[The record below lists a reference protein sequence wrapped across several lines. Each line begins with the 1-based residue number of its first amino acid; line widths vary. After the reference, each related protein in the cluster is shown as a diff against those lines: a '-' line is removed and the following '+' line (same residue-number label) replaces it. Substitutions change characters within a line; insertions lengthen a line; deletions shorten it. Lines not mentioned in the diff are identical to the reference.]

1 MTIVLRTIAALLT
14 WLPESA
20 ARSLGR
26 FAGIVAYAVGARR
39 RVTLRNLSIAFPEK
53 PESERRAIAR
63 ATYQHLGEGIVEF
76 LRAARMSDQEV
87 VGRVRAEG
95 WDIYETLKAKGQG
108 VIVATA
114 HVGNFELLVDYCV
127 RRGVKLTAITRRL
140 PGVVTSFWLTR
151 RAATG
156 VRELPTR
163 GSTQDLLRELR
174 SGGTLA
180 IIIDQ
185 NMRPKR
191 AVFAPF
197 FGKLAA
203 TTPAPAVLSARTG
216 APVILAV
223 MVREATGRHRLVVE
237 GPYSLRKGES
247 SAAFMARLNGALEAH
262 IRAHPEQWFWVHRRW
277 KTRPPEE
284 AAVQA

>member
-1 MTIVLRTIAALLT
+1 MTPILRAIAAILN
-14 WLPESA
+14 WLPERA
-20 ARSLGR
+20 ARAIGG
-26 FAGIVAYAVGARR
+26 FAGTFAYAMGARR
-39 RVTLRNLSIAFPEK
+39 AVTMRNLSLAFPDRAER
-53 PESERRAIAR
+53 ERRSIAR
-63 ATYQHLGEGIVEF
+63 ATYKHLGEGIVEF
-76 LRAARMSDQEV
+76 LRSDRLSDSELFA
-87 VGRVRAEG
+87 RVRADG
-95 WDIYETLKAKGQG
+95 WDLYERMKARGKG

-114 HVGNFELLVDYCV
+114 HVGNFELLIDYCL

-140 PGVVTSFWLTR
+140 PGVVTSFWLSR

-156 VRELPTR
+156 LRELPTR
-163 GSTQDLLRELR
+163 GSTSDLLRELR

-197 FGKLAA
+197 FGMLAA
-203 TTPAPAVLSARTG
+203 TTPAPAVLAARTG

-223 MVREATGRHRLVVE
+223 MVREPDGSHRLIVR
-237 GPYSLRKGES
+237 GPFEISRGES
-247 SAAFMARLNGALEAH
+247 SAAFMARLNGLLEKY
-262 IRAHPEQWFWVHRRW
+262 IREYPDQWFWVHRRW

-284 AAVQA
+284 AVA